1 MSRLVEFPLEQG
13 GGRVVVEVEEAVAGP
28 ARVAKASEV
37 SEKAVK
43 TFEEAADGIR
53 SIARTVLDRL
63 VDLGPQAVEVELG
76 VKFSATA
83 GVVLAKAASE
93 GNCKITLKWT
103 K

>member
-13 GGRVVVEVEEAVAGP
+13 GGRVVVEVEDSIAGP
-28 ARVAKASEV
+28 ARVARAGEV
-37 SEKAVK
+37 AEKAAQ
-43 TFEEAADGIR
+43 TFEDAADGIR

-63 VDLGPQAVEVELG
+63 VDLGPQTVVVELG

-83 GVVLAKAASE
+83 GVILAKAASE
-93 GNCKITLKWT
+93 GNCKITLTWT